1 MLPHPPI
8 SQNVLQF
15 IGDELPSP
23 NQPEALRKTLM
34 LIMLA
39 WNYSIYP
46 VESKESQVINN
57 NILRMP
63 NKKRIEFERHLTF
76 WVEKKKRLFPSDRRI
91 IVDLDLKKRGG
102 GYSLVASS
110 YDYDNTPKNESA
122 RNA

>member
-1 MLPHPPI
+1 
-8 SQNVLQF
+8 
-15 IGDELPSP
+15 
-23 NQPEALRKTLM
+23 M

-57 NILRMP
+57 DILRMP
-63 NKKRIEFERHLTF
+63 NKKRIEFEKHLTF
-76 WVEKKKRLFPSDRRI
+76 WVEKKKRLFPNDRRI

-110 YDYDNTPKNESA
+110 YDYDNPRKNEPA
-122 RNA
+122 RNS

>member
-57 NILRMP
+57 DILRMP
-63 NKKRIEFERHLTF
+63 NKKRIEFEKHLTF
-76 WVEKKKRLFPSDRRI
+76 WVEKKKRLFPNDRRI

-110 YDYDNTPKNESA
+110 YDYDNPRKNEPA
-122 RNA
+122 RNS